1 MAGVDTE
8 EKKRLN
14 ESETR
19 KISPCRIRVSIASL
33 VVIAISPSRTRKMR
47 IRPRFAVSLPH
58 RSSKERLIG
67 AKEEN
72 EAG

>member
-1 MAGVDTE
+1 MKVKLGKFFHV
-8 EKKRLN
+8 
-14 ESETR
+14 ESR
-19 KISPCRIRVSIASL
+19 FLLQSL

-47 IRPRFAVSLPH
+47 IRLRFAVSLLH